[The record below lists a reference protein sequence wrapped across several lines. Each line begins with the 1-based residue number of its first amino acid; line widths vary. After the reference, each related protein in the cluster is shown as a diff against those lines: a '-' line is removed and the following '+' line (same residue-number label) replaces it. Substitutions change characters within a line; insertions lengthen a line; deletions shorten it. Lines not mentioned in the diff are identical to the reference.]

1 MPRAGLTTASVV
13 REAADLTDE
22 VGYDGLTLTMLAAR
36 LHVAVP
42 SLYKHIGSLGDLRR
56 SIAVAAVDELGTA
69 MRDALRDAGGGT
81 SRLQSLAGAFR
92 DYARAHPGRYAAT
105 VRAASPEDLELQAA
119 SDRTLEPVF
128 GVLEAGGLH
137 GDGLVHAARG
147 LRSALHGFVTLEGA
161 GGFGLPQDVDRSFE
175 RMVQDFEAGL
185 AVRADRG

>member
-1 MPRAGLTTASVV
+1 MPRAGLSTTVVV

-56 SIAVAAVDELGTA
+56 SVAVVAVDELGTA
-69 MRDALRDAGGGT
+69 MRDAGGGT
-81 SRLQSLAGAFR
+81 SRLQSLAGAYR

-105 VRAASPEDLELQAA
+105 VRAASPGDLELQAA

-128 GVLEAGGLH
+128 AVLEASGLH
-137 GDGLVHAARG
+137 GDGLVHAARA
-147 LRSALHGFVTLEGA
+147 LRSALHGFVTLEAA

-175 RMVQDFEAGL
+175 RMVQGFEAGL
-185 AVRADRG
+185 AARAVRG

>member
-1 MPRAGLTTASVV
+1 MPRAGLSTAVVV
-13 REAADLTDE
+13 REGADLADE
-22 VGYDGLTLTMLAAR
+22 IGYDDLTLTALAAR
-36 LHVAVP
+36 LEVAVP
-42 SLYKHIGSLGDLRR
+42 SLYKHIGSLDDLRR
-56 SIAVAAVDELGTA
+56 SVAVVAVDELGKA

-81 SRLQSLAGAFR
+81 SRLQSLARAYR

-105 VRAASPEDLELQAA
+105 VRAASPRDLELQAA

-128 GVLEAGGLH
+128 AVLVDSGLH

-147 LRSALHGFVTLEGA
+147 LRSALHGFVTLEAA
-161 GGFGLPQDVDRSFE
+161 GGFGLPQDVGRSFE